1 MNVEARLKRLED
13 KLAILEATVD
23 GSEEQT
29 REATVY
35 VVGIVTRF
43 LHEKGLIDERA
54 LMDYVKSFEGDPS
67 DREDYMGQVAR
78 RLGAMIDFHERYP
91 GDFDLPGDRTA
102 RG

>member
-1 MNVEARLKRLED
+1 MNVEERLKRLED
-13 KLAILEATVD
+13 KFAMLEAIVD

-29 REATVY
+29 REATAY

-43 LHEKGLIDERA
+43 LHEKGLIDESV
-54 LMDYVKSFEGDPS
+54 LMNYINSFEGDSS
-67 DREDYMGQVAR
+67 DREDYMGQMVR

-91 GDFDLPGDRTA
+91 GDFYPPASGKA